1 MGILINTGFDLGS
14 SSPIDNRTLKD
25 TIDERDAL
33 VSEGK
38 VYENL
43 KVYCKD
49 TQKEYR
55 WTGTEWEEVGTGGT
69 VDLSGYAKTYTS
81 LTELGLTTPTTA
93 MAIYKAMPKYTT
105 FLYSVYITNII
116 TGLPDDNGL
125 LEITKGGDG
134 SSSRGIM
141 TFTQSAG
148 NTDGHKKKW
157 VGEFKANNTDTSDSA
172 VIWHQ
177 LAFQSDLDELFQS
190 VSNGKGLIASAITDK
205 GVETLADATFA
216 TIAENISNIAARD
229 LSVIYSALNKH
240 GLGVSGK
247 EDEKKIAKIIQD
259 LLSLAY
265 LSQDTGIV
273 EDFTDS
279 TDNTIHE
286 NAFIEGTIGK
296 IPIEPKELLFVNN
309 TDYIEFEE
317 ITKSEYVTSI
327 LLNRR

>member
-1 MGILINTGFDLGS
+1 MGILVNTGFDVGS
-14 SSPIDNRTLKD
+14 SNPIDSRTVKN
-25 TIDERDAL
+25 TTNERDEL
-33 VSEGK
+33 VTDGL

-49 TQKEYR
+49 TQTEYR
-55 WTGTEWEEVGTGGT
+55 WTGTDWEEVGTGGT
-69 VDLSGYAKTYTS
+69 ATGYITN
-81 LTELGLTTPTTA
+81 LLELGLTTPTTA

-105 FLYSVYITNII
+105 FLYSVYINNII

-205 GVETLADATFA
+205 GVETLADATFE
-216 TIAENISNIAARD
+216 TIAKNISNIAARD

-259 LLSLAY
+259 LLVLSY

-286 NAFIEGTIGK
+286 NAFVEGTIGK

-327 LLNRR
+327 LLNRG

>member
-1 MGILINTGFDLGS
+1 MSILVNTGFKVGGAEPLNEYSVRETVD
-14 SSPIDNRTLKD
+14 D
-25 TIDERDAL
+25 RDAL
-33 VSEGK
+33 VTNGY
-38 VYENL
+38 VYEGME
-43 KVYCKD
+43 VYCKD
-49 TQKEYR
+49 TKLKYR
-55 WTGTEWEEVGTGGT
+55 WNGAAWDEIGSGGT
-69 VDLSGYAKTYTS
+69 ATGYITNP
-81 LTELGLTTPTTA
+81 LELGLTTPTTA

-205 GVETLADATFA
+205 GVETLADATFE
-216 TIAENISNIAARD
+216 TIAENISNIEAGD
-229 LSVIYSALNKH
+229 LSAIYSALNKH

-265 LSQDTGIV
+265 LGQDTGIV

-296 IPIEPKELLFVNN
+296 IPIEPKELLFVDN

-317 ITKSEYVTSI
+317 ITKSEYVTSV
-327 LLNRR
+327 LLNRG